1 MPESFSREVPEGSK
15 APRVYGKRNPDAV
28 IEARQKRLYRRQL
41 SGLPAR
47 QLVLDHVERESISE
61 KTGWSDWKRVQQWN
75 DEGWEDEK
83 ASILS
88 RVQSLRLNIIEKSIK
103 AKNFQTAILG
113 LEHLARTAG
122 IDEPGVGDESVKLNI
137 QIEKKQ

>member
-15 APRVYGKRNPDAV
+15 APKVYGKRNPDAV

-47 QLVLDHVERESISE
+47 QLVLDHCDRESVCE
-61 KTGWSDWKRVQQWN
+61 ATGWKDWKVVQSWN
-75 DEGWEDEK
+75 DAGWEDEK

-88 RVQSLRLNIIEKSIK
+88 RVQSMRMNIIEKSIK
-103 AKNFQTAILG
+103 AKNFQTAIPG

>member
-1 MPESFSREVPEGSK
+1 VPESFSREVPEGSK
-15 APRVYGKRNPDAV
+15 APKVYGKRNPDAV

-61 KTGWSDWKRVQQWN
+61 KTGWMDWRKVQEWN
-75 DEGWEDEK
+75 DAGWEDEK

-88 RVQSLRLNIIEKSIK
+88 RVQSMRMNIIEKSIK

>member
-1 MPESFSREVPEGSK
+1 MPESFSREVPEGSS
-15 APRVYGKRNPDAV
+15 APKVYGKRNPNAV

-61 KTGWSDWKRVQQWN
+61 ATGWKDWKTVQQWN

-88 RVQSLRLNIIEKSIK
+88 RVQSLRLSIIEKSIR

-122 IDEPGVGDESVKLNI
+122 IDEPGISDESVKLNI

>member
-15 APRVYGKRNPDAV
+15 APKVYGKRNPDAV

-88 RVQSLRLNIIEKSIK
+88 RVQSLRLSIIEKSIR

>member
-1 MPESFSREVPEGSK
+1 MPESFSREVPEGSN
-15 APRVYGKRNPDAV
+15 APKVYGKRNPDAV

-61 KTGWSDWKRVQQWN
+61 KTGWADWKRVQKWN

-88 RVQSLRLNIIEKSIK
+88 RVQSLRLSIIEKSIK
-103 AKNFQTAILG
+103 SKNFQTAILG

-122 IDEPGVGDESVKLNI
+122 IDEPCVGDESVKLNI

>member
-1 MPESFSREVPEGSK
+1 MPESFSREVPEGSN

-88 RVQSLRLNIIEKSIK
+88 RVQSLRLSIIEKSIK
-103 AKNFQTAILG
+103 SKNFQTAILG

-122 IDEPGVGDESVKLNI
+122 IDEPTISDESVKLNI
-137 QIEKKQ
+137 HIEKKQ

>member
-15 APRVYGKRNPDAV
+15 APRVYGKRNPNAV

-61 KTGWSDWKRVQQWN
+61 KTGWMDWRKVQEWN
-75 DEGWEDEK
+75 DAGWEEEK

-88 RVQSLRLNIIEKSIK
+88 RVQSMRMNIIEKSIK

>member
-15 APRVYGKRNPDAV
+15 APRVYGKRNPNAV

-61 KTGWSDWKRVQQWN
+61 KTGWMDWRKVQEWN
-75 DEGWEDEK
+75 DAGWEEEK

-88 RVQSLRLNIIEKSIK
+88 RVQSMRMNIIEKSIK

-137 QIEKKQ
+137 HIEKKQ

>member
-88 RVQSLRLNIIEKSIK
+88 RVQSLRLSIIEKSIR

-113 LEHLARTAG
+113 LEHLCKTAG